1 MDQLTSL
8 KTEVNKLKNE
18 VVAMDKGLF
27 DKSGKRPS
35 PGKSIHH
42 DFSSATVNKL
52 NRSCQNKKSVTK
64 NRFFFYFAKTSL
76 SVN

>member
-27 DKSGKRPS
+27 DKSGRRPS

-42 DFSSATVNKL
+42 NFKSAAVNRLNELARFSIYCSG
-52 NRSCQNKKSVTK
+52 
-64 NRFFFYFAKTSL
+64 
-76 SVN
+76 